1 MFRSVSTIL
10 CIVLLAAACTSESGS
25 TTSPSPTTSEPSTT
39 TTVAADPTRVVID
52 ELTAITEDIRGLAF
66 LTSPTVVF
74 VSDEEL
80 ADRVRATIDEEL
92 DPDETVRDELLL
104 KALGLLLPGVELES
118 LYTDLYAEQ
127 VAGYYD
133 GEVQELVV
141 PIGDGELSELQRLT
155 LVHELTHALT
165 DQYFE
170 FADRMVELDDAQRF
184 EEVAALSA
192 LVEGD
197 ASLTETLYLRSQ
209 SQEQQLEVLD
219 ASMEIDTTVFDQT
232 PRFLQELLLF
242 PYTAGYDFVTAVWE
256 SGGFTAV
263 DQLYSSTPITTE
275 QIYYP
280 ADFLA
285 GEVPVIVA
293 DRALIPDGYEVAETS
308 VWGQAAFRA
317 MFGQALD
324 DQVATAAAVGW
335 GGDSYR
341 LLWDG
346 GSEIVFDL
354 GFVADSTI
362 DADEMFDTLSSFI
375 TAQIDADL
383 EVADDGYLEFD
394 GEDFAAVYRDGD
406 VIRFVVA
413 TDPVVGE
420 LFVEGLER

>member
-1 MFRSVSTIL
+1 M
-10 CIVLLAAACTSESGS
+10 
-25 TTSPSPTTSEPSTT
+25 
-39 TTVAADPTRVVID
+39 ID

-209 SQEQQLEVLD
+209 SQEQQMEVLD

-362 DADEMFDTLSSFI
+362 DADEMFDALSSFV

>member
-1 MFRSVSTIL
+1 MIL
-10 CIVLLAAACTSESGS
+10 CLVLLAAACTNEGES
-25 TTSPSPTTSEPSTT
+25 TTSTSTTAAEPSTT
-39 TTVAADPTRVVID
+39 TTIEIDPIQIVID
-52 ELTAITEDIRGLAF
+52 ELAAITEDIRGLDF

-74 VSDEEL
+74 VSDDEL
-80 ADRVRATIDEEL
+80 ADRVRETIDEEL

-104 KALGLLLPGVELES
+104 KALGLLSPGVDLES

-209 SQEQQLEVLD
+209 SREQQLDVLD

-263 DQLYSSTPITTE
+263 DQLYSSTPTTTE

-285 GEVPVIVA
+285 GELPVIVA
-293 DRALIPDGYEVAETS
+293 DQELIPDGYEVAETS

-362 DADEMFDTLSSFI
+362 DADEMLQTLAAFVA
-375 TAQIDADL
+375 AQIDAEL
-383 EVADDGYLEFD
+383 ELTEDDYLEFV
-394 GEDFAAVYRDGD
+394 GEDFAAVYRDGE

-413 TDPVVGE
+413 TDPAVGE

>member
-1 MFRSVSTIL
+1 M
-10 CIVLLAAACTSESGS
+10 
-25 TTSPSPTTSEPSTT
+25 
-39 TTVAADPTRVVID
+39 
-52 ELTAITEDIRGLAF
+52 
-66 LTSPTVVF
+66 F
-74 VSDEEL
+74 VSDDEL
-80 ADRVRATIDEEL
+80 ADRVRETIDEEL

-104 KALGLLLPGVELES
+104 KALGLLSPGVDLES

-127 VAGYYD
+127 VAGFYD

-170 FADRMVELDDAQRF
+170 FADRMVELDDAQQF
-184 EEVAALSA
+184 EQVAALSA

-197 ASLTETLYLRSQ
+197 ASLTETLYLQSQ
-209 SQEQQLEVLD
+209 SREHQLAVLE

-263 DQLYSSTPITTE
+263 DQLYSSTPTTTE

-285 GEVPVIVA
+285 GELPVIVA
-293 DRALIPDGYEVAETS
+293 DQELIPDGYEVAETS

-362 DADEMFDTLSSFI
+362 DADEMLQTLAAFVA
-375 TAQIDADL
+375 AQIDAEL
-383 EVADDGYLEFD
+383 ELTEDDYLEFV
-394 GEDFAAVYRDGD
+394 GEDFAAVYRDGE

-413 TDPVVGE
+413 TDPAVGE

>member
-1 MFRSVSTIL
+1 MIL
-10 CIVLLAAACTSESGS
+10 CLVLLAAACTNEGES
-25 TTSPSPTTSEPSTT
+25 TTSTSTTAAEPSTT
-39 TTVAADPTRVVID
+39 TTIEIDPIQIVID
-52 ELTAITEDIRGLAF
+52 ELAAITEDIRGLDF

-74 VSDEEL
+74 VSDDEL
-80 ADRVRATIDEEL
+80 ADRVRETIDEEL

-104 KALGLLLPGVELES
+104 KALGLLSPGVDLES

-127 VAGYYD
+127 VAGFYD

-209 SQEQQLEVLD
+209 SREQQLDVLD

-256 SGGFTAV
+256 SGGFSAV
-263 DQLYSSTPITTE
+263 DQLYSSTPTTTE

-293 DRALIPDGYEVAETS
+293 DQELLPDGYEVAETS

-341 LLWDG
+341 LLWNG

-383 EVADDGYLEFD
+383 EVAEDGYLEFD

-413 TDPVVGE
+413 TDPAVGE

>member
-1 MFRSVSTIL
+1 MIL
-10 CIVLLAAACTSESGS
+10 CLVLLAAACTNEGES
-25 TTSPSPTTSEPSTT
+25 TTSTSTTAAEPSTT
-39 TTVAADPTRVVID
+39 TTIEIDPTQIVID
-52 ELTAITEDIRGLAF
+52 ELAAITEDIRGLDF

-74 VSDEEL
+74 VSDDEL
-80 ADRVRATIDEEL
+80 ADRVRETIDEEL

-104 KALGLLLPGVELES
+104 KALGLLSPGVDLES

-170 FADRMVELDDAQRF
+170 FADRMVELDAAQQF

-209 SQEQQLEVLD
+209 SREQQLDVLD

-263 DQLYSSTPITTE
+263 DQLYSSTPTTTE
-275 QIYYP
+275 HIYYP

-293 DRALIPDGYEVAETS
+293 DQELIPDGYEVAETS

-383 EVADDGYLEFD
+383 EVDEDGYLEFD
-394 GEDFAAVYRDGD
+394 GEDFAAVYRDGE

-413 TDPVVGE
+413 TDPAVGE

>member
-10 CIVLLAAACTSESGS
+10 CIVLLAAACTSETGS

-209 SQEQQLEVLD
+209 SQEQQMEVLD

-362 DADEMFDTLSSFI
+362 DADEMFDALSSFV

>member
-1 MFRSVSTIL
+1 MIL
-10 CIVLLAAACTSESGS
+10 CLVLLAAACTNEGES
-25 TTSPSPTTSEPSTT
+25 TTSTSTTAAEPSTT
-39 TTVAADPTRVVID
+39 TTIEIDPIQIVID
-52 ELTAITEDIRGLAF
+52 ELAAITEDIRGLDF

-74 VSDEEL
+74 VSDDEL
-80 ADRVRATIDEEL
+80 ADRVRETIDEEL

-104 KALGLLLPGVELES
+104 KALGLLSPGVDLES

-127 VAGYYD
+127 VAGFYD

-170 FADRMVELDDAQRF
+170 FADRMVELDDAQQF
-184 EEVAALSA
+184 EQVAALSA

-197 ASLTETLYLRSQ
+197 ASLTETLYLQSQ
-209 SQEQQLEVLD
+209 SREHQLAVLE

-263 DQLYSSTPITTE
+263 DQLYSSTPTTTE

-285 GEVPVIVA
+285 GELPVIVA
-293 DRALIPDGYEVAETS
+293 DQELIADGYEVAETS

-362 DADEMFDTLSSFI
+362 DADEMLQTLAAFVA
-375 TAQIDADL
+375 AQIDAEL
-383 EVADDGYLEFD
+383 ELTEDDYLEFV
-394 GEDFAAVYRDGD
+394 GEDFAAVYRDGE

-413 TDPVVGE
+413 TDPAVGE